1 MGSIEN
7 TKSFYKMFR
16 NCILSDLRLSDRLK
30 ATGLDSVLFD
40 VVKYCFSGEPFLPPP
55 SAREILEELIAPA
68 HSLCMIKIRGKK
80 ITHV

>member
-1 MGSIEN
+1 
-7 TKSFYKMFR
+7 MFR

-55 SAREILEELIAPA
+55 STRAILEELIAPA
-68 HSLCMIKIRGKK
+68 HAIC
-80 ITHV
+80 